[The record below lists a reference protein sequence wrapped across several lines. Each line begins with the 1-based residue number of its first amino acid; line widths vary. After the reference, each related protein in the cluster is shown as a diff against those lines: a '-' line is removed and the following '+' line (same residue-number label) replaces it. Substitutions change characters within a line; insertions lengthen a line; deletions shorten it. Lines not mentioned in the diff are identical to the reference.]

1 MALGRVPDE
10 PCQGSVADGV
20 DVYAVRPEAPPFPR
34 CNRGLHDKVWDYYF
48 TTRPAAAGGGSG
60 VGGGSE
66 DDVRDVAAGGCWRR
80 YGAETE
86 YVGDD
91 GEVYGFRRRFA
102 FHEAGDPGKKTVW
115 RMKEFR
121 LNEAPPALRDR
132 GDGVVF
138 QPSAKGLVIWKV
150 YNEVI
155 PEEEPAV
162 EYYNID
168 DDDDE
173 ETGAV
178 VSRWEMRPP
187 PPLHDG
193 VHHAVAT
200 GPGEQLHAVQNFRIE
215 ADG

>member
-10 PCQGSVADGV
+10 PYQGFVADGV
-20 DVYAVRPEAPPFPR
+20 DVYAARPEALPFPR

-80 YGAETE
+80 YGAEKE

-115 RMKEFR
+115 RMKEYR
-121 LNEAPPALRDR
+121 LNETAPALRDR
-132 GDGVVF
+132 GVVF
-138 QPSAKGLVIWKV
+138 HGT
-150 YNEVI
+150 
-155 PEEEPAV
+155 PAPM
-162 EYYNID
+162 
-168 DDDDE
+168 
-173 ETGAV
+173 A
-178 VSRWEMRPP
+178 W
-187 PPLHDG
+187 
-193 VHHAVAT
+193 
-200 GPGEQLHAVQNFRIE
+200 
-215 ADG
+215 